1 MDSCDSRGRSK
12 RKNGRDLEVF
22 QVSVVSLEMK

>member
-12 RKNGRDLEVF
+12 MNDGRDLEVF
-22 QVSVVSLEMK
+22 QVSVFSPDFI